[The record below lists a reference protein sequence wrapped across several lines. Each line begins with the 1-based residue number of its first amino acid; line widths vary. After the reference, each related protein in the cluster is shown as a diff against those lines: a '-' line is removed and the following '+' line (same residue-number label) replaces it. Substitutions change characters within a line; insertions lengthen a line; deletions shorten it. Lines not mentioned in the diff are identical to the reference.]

1 MVLPARPT
9 VALDYDDV
17 LFGGGGVGLPRCSYV
32 DTDFFGDDVGDGRG
46 ISTGSAFAC
55 KQVGRRLL

>member
-1 MVLPARPT
+1 